1 MNINPQSNKDMKKI
15 FLYSVMAAFIMLFA
29 SCSQEEIVSENN
41 GSNGKVTIM
50 VGMPGEGASTRAMPV
65 VDGKVRRCI
74 MQVVDADGNAII
86 GEGRKQVTEVKSDTI
101 TFSFAEPTGEYLVVF
116 WADYATAATAEG
128 DYIYMTS
135 ALPTI
140 SYKSNKNTMFTA
152 AGDAFCGVIQKGTTS
167 VSLKRPFNKI
177 VVGSTNT
184 EVFGQY
190 TKIAIGS
197 FDVPDSYNILN
208 KTTAATKSIRLET
221 ADMNNTETGEWTY
234 FYTFAPVTSTAA
246 SLTLPITLSGAEG
259 TTPVTFQAKTT
270 LPTDDNMIG
279 NIDIPE
285 VPVDNT
291 VEVNISFDDKFIN
304 DNEPVDPT
312 AIKVGSYIN
321 AEGKV
326 VTDASKAVAIVF
338 ATEALNNDLPTNY
351 PEVLQDKTIKGYA
364 VAVSNAT
371 AGRQA
376 IIAASETLT
385 FNMPTNPTNGTQ
397 TTEALLTGIG
407 SEKAFTTTY
416 NKWTSEH
423 SLTGANLSGWYIPTF
438 DQLKY
443 FVGMLFKIDDVTATG
458 STEFKAL
465 PEFARE
471 NGKLFDREPIAAVN
485 YASSTI
491 NNSGNISVMTLLDS
505 EIAKGG
511 QAVVTGEGTKATSI
525 ICRPF
530 LTIFE

>member
-1 MNINPQSNKDMKKI
+1 
-15 FLYSVMAAFIMLFA
+15 
-29 SCSQEEIVSENN
+29 
-41 GSNGKVTIM
+41 
-50 VGMPGEGASTRAMPV
+50 
-65 VDGKVRRCI
+65 
-74 MQVVDADGNAII
+74 
-86 GEGRKQVTEVKSDTI
+86 
-101 TFSFAEPTGEYLVVF
+101 
-116 WADYATAATAEG
+116 
-128 DYIYMTS
+128 
-135 ALPTI
+135 
-140 SYKSNKNTMFTA
+140 
-152 AGDAFCGVIQKGTTS
+152 
-167 VSLKRPFNKI
+167 
-177 VVGSTNT
+177 
-184 EVFGQY
+184 
-190 TKIAIGS
+190 
-197 FDVPDSYNILN
+197 
-208 KTTAATKSIRLET
+208 
-221 ADMNNTETGEWTY
+221 
-234 FYTFAPVTSTAA
+234 
-246 SLTLPITLSGAEG
+246 
-259 TTPVTFQAKTT
+259 
-270 LPTDDNMIG
+270 MIG

-321 AEGKV
+321 AAGEV

-338 ATEALNNDLPTNY
+338 ATEALNNDLPANY
-351 PEVLQDKTIKGYA
+351 PETLQAKTIKGYA

-376 IIAASETLT
+376 IIAAGETLT

-407 SEKAFTTTY
+407 SDKAFTTTY
-416 NKWTSEH
+416 NTWTSEH

-443 FVGMLFKIDDVTATG
+443 FTGMLFKIDNAAATG
-458 STEFKAL
+458 SAEFKAL
-465 PEFARE
+465 PEFAHE

-491 NNSGNISVMTLLDS
+491 NDNGNISVMQLMTDGT
-505 EIAKGG
+505 AKGT